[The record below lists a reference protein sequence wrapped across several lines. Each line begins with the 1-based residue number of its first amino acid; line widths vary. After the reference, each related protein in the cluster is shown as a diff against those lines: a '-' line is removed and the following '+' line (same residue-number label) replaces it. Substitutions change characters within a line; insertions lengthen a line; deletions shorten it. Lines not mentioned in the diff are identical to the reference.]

1 MKKTNKRKV
10 LLFLTIFLFLTICIF
25 GLNNKMFATDNSG
38 TSVESE
44 EVKVATVNSIF
55 DIKGI
60 NGEYRTSSEN
70 DNIYLPFFRNA
81 VGRIEV
87 DKEVGKLG
95 MFSSSSTIDV
105 NAPLKNIQFL
115 FSSDTIR
122 INADVEYC
130 IAWSANDVV
139 INSNISKN
147 VIIFAGG
154 TVTIGENAKIND
166 DVIIVAKSVNIKGEI
181 NGSAIV
187 SASSLNV
194 SGNIKNDLRCE
205 ISTIELASND
215 NVKGNLYVNTYN
227 KDLNIKDKYQNA
239 IVNIKEKN
247 KVSKSFGNILLK
259 AVISSLAFTLIYL
272 IVKKVSKGKVHEKML
287 SKAKNNTL
295 FVVLSGA
302 ISLLAFPALFI
313 FLLLISIM
321 GLYMITVP
329 VLVTYVA
336 FLIVFVILS
345 IYVVGSTIFEYTNKK
360 YIKAEKLS
368 IELIGIFFT
377 FLSLNLICKI
387 PTIGT
392 YIYMAIVMIAIGIMI
407 AYFLKKD
414 KDIKEK

>member
-1 MKKTNKRKV
+1 
-10 LLFLTIFLFLTICIF
+10 
-25 GLNNKMFATDNSG
+25 
-38 TSVESE
+38 
-44 EVKVATVNSIF
+44 
-55 DIKGI
+55 
-60 NGEYRTSSEN
+60 
-70 DNIYLPFFRNA
+70 
-81 VGRIEV
+81 
-87 DKEVGKLG
+87 
-95 MFSSSSTIDV
+95 
-105 NAPLKNIQFL
+105 
-115 FSSDTIR
+115 
-122 INADVEYC
+122 
-130 IAWSANDVV
+130 
-139 INSNISKN
+139 
-147 VIIFAGG
+147 
-154 TVTIGENAKIND
+154 
-166 DVIIVAKSVNIKGEI
+166 
-181 NGSAIV
+181 
-187 SASSLNV
+187 
-194 SGNIKNDLRCE
+194 
-205 ISTIELASND
+205 
-215 NVKGNLYVNTYN
+215 
-227 KDLNIKDKYQNA
+227 
-239 IVNIKEKN
+239 
-247 KVSKSFGNILLK
+247 
-259 AVISSLAFTLIYL
+259 
-272 IVKKVSKGKVHEKML
+272 ML